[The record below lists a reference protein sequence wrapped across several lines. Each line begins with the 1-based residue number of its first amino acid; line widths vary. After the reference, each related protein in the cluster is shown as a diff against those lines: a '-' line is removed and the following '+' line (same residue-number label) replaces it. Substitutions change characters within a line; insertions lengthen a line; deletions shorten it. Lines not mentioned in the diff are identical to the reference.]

1 MTLKSKT
8 TFALILLWMSSVAT
22 AADNNE
28 QQIWKSETGTPAV
41 TVTIAD
47 DMVIIQSNSLVNNE
61 ESFTTQKLQSVN
73 SLLLKEQAKD
83 YVVIKDYLG
92 NNFNDIGIMK
102 GTGHGGEHPCYKVY
116 RYLPE
121 KGSYDIEKTLTACK

>member
-1 MTLKSKT
+1 MILKLKV
-8 TFALILLWMSSVAT
+8 FWAVILLSLSSVAVT
-22 AADNNE
+22 ADNNE
-28 QQIWKSETGTPAV
+28 QQIWKSESGNPEV

-47 DMVIIQSNSLVNNE
+47 DMVIVQSNRVINNE

-73 SLLLKEQAKD
+73 SLLLKEQEKD
-83 YVVIKDYLG
+83 YVVIKDYLANG
-92 NNFNDIGIMK
+92 FNDIGIMK

-121 KGSYDIEKTLTACK
+121 KGSYDVEKTLTACK